1 MRHSVKN
8 VLLLAALLIMPMTT
22 AWAEP
27 INIDI
32 GTPPVIVIKHS
43 MTQRYSRLVRMYDA
57 GIIGLGNDG
66 LLQKRETSK
75 QLTLTQR
82 QIAEKLID
90 HDNNDRQALVYALA
104 YNQGGEAR
112 LPEIRAALLKRW
124 QEQFKSGWWM
134 QDRAGNWFQKP

>member
-1 MRHSVKN
+1 MKKI
-8 VLLLAALLIMPMTT
+8 AALLFALLVLPLPA

-66 LLQKRETSK
+66 MLQKRDTGK
-75 QLTLTQR
+75 QLTLVQR

-90 HDNNDRQALVYALA
+90 QDNNDRQALVYAIA
-104 YNQGGEAR
+104 YNQGGNAR

-124 QEQFKSGWWM
+124 QEQFKTGWWM
-134 QDRAGNWFQKP
+134 QDGAGNWFQKP

>member
-1 MRHSVKN
+1 MKKIFALLS
-8 VLLLAALLIMPMTT
+8 VLLVMPSLP
-22 AWAEP
+22 AWAEEP

-32 GTPPVIVIKHS
+32 GTPPVIIIRHA

-57 GIIGLGNDG
+57 GIIGLGTDG
-66 LLQKRETSK
+66 MLQKRDTGK

-90 HDNNDRQALVYALA
+90 QDNNDRQALVYAIA
-104 YNQGGEAR
+104 YNQGGQTR

-134 QDRAGNWFQKP
+134 QDNAGNWFQKP